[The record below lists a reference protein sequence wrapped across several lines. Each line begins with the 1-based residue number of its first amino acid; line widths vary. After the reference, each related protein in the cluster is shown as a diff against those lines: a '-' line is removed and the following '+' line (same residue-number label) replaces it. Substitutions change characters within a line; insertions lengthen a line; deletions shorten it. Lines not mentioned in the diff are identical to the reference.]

1 MGKVVGIDLGTT
13 YSAVAVVGANGKP
26 EVLINRDGERITPSM
41 VFFDADT
48 ALVGSMAKR
57 SAAMAPLDV
66 AQFVKRQMGNKD
78 WRFEPSGGGSYSPE
92 EISAIILTAVPRS

>member
-26 EVLINRDGERITPSM
+26 EVLINPDGERITPSM

-57 SAAMAPLDV
+57 SAAVAPLDM